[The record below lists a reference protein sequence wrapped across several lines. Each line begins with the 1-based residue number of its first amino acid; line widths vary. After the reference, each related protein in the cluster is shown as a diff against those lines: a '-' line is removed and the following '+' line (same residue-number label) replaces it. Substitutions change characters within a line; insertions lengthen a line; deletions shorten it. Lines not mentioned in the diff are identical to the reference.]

1 MGARGRRSGRLKRS
15 AEFDRAYRKGR
26 SASGRL
32 VVLHVFE
39 QEDREA
45 PPRLG
50 LAVGRKVGGAVQR
63 NRAKRIMRAAFREL
77 ADTLPGG
84 LDLVLTARRELGERI
99 EEVKSGD
106 LVEELRALIQRLGL
120 EAPEQARGPSAD
132 VAESAGGCLEN
143 GQ

>member
-1 MGARGRRSGRLKRS
+1 M
-15 AEFDRAYRKGR
+15 
-26 SASGRL
+26 
-32 VVLHVFE
+32 LHVFE
-39 QEDREA
+39 REDREA

-120 EAPEQARGPSAD
+120 EAPEQARGRSAD
-132 VAESAGGCLEN
+132 VAESAGGCLES